1 MLGVMTQNIDSNQN
15 QADAGPQTVL
25 LAGATG
31 MLGGQIARHLL
42 DQPDARVRLLVRSP
56 EDAKKQAALSPL
68 RDRGAEI
75 VTGDLSDPASLE
87 RATRG
92 VDVIV
97 SAVQGGPDVI
107 ITGQVAL
114 AEAGQRNGVRR
125 ILPSDYGLDLFK
137 TTPGEHLMF
146 DLRHTADEKIA
157 VLGMEHVHVL
167 QGAFMDMFRPGAGV
181 IGDDGVVT
189 FWGDGTRP
197 IDVTT
202 VEDTA
207 RMVARVALDR
217 SVQSGKFAFAGD
229 RVSIL
234 DAVKVIEA
242 QTGRRFERRSLGSE
256 SDLRAAMAA
265 AAKDKS
271 NPFKVVML
279 AYQLYMLTGQ
289 TALSDL
295 QNDRY
300 PDMELESFARFAARA
315 LPEPTKA

>member
-1 MLGVMTQNIDSNQN
+1 MAQNIDSNQN
-15 QADAGPQTVL
+15 QADAGMQTVL

-31 MLGGQIARHLL
+31 MLGGHVARCLL
-42 DQPDARVRLLVRSP
+42 DEPDARVRLLVRSP
-56 EDAKKQAALSPL
+56 DDAKKQAALSPW

-75 VTGDLSDPASLE
+75 VEGDLSDQASLE
-87 RATRG
+87 RATAG

-107 ITGQVAL
+107 VTGQVAL
-114 AEAGQRNGVRR
+114 AEAGRRNGVRR

-137 TTPGEHLMF
+137 ATPGEHLMF
-146 DLRHTADEKIA
+146 DLRRTADDKIA
-157 VLGMEHVHVL
+157 TLGMEHVHVL
-167 QGAFMDMFRPGAGV
+167 QGAFMDVFRPGAGV
-181 IGDDGVVT
+181 IGEDGVVS

-197 IDVTT
+197 IEVTT

-217 SVQSGKFAFAGD
+217 TVPSGKFAFAGD

-234 DAVKVIEA
+234 DATSTIEA

-256 SDLRAAMAA
+256 ADLRAAMAE
-265 AAKDKS
+265 AAKDRS
-271 NPFKVVML
+271 NPFKAVML

-289 TALSDL
+289 TALTDL
-295 QNDRY
+295 RNNRY
-300 PDMELESFARFAARA
+300 PDVKFESFARFAARA
-315 LPEPTKA
+315 LPVAAVA